1 MPLLKTKLTALKI
14 GFTHLKRNYK
24 NIFLTGLAVLMPVGL
39 TLYILVFLIKMMD
52 GLLPDAF
59 LPFHIPGLGV
69 IVTVI
74 LIFACGLITKSY
86 MGNRI
91 VKLGEGFFDKIPFVR
106 SIYQAIKQIADSM
119 FMDRN
124 RSFKKVVLIRFPSKD
139 VYSVAFIT
147 GVPNGE
153 LKEKTGGQ
161 DRKYVSVFMPTAPNP
176 TTGLYMIMPEDELI
190 YLDISVED
198 AFALIISAGIV
209 TPARGVGRK
218 IGTLPD

>member
-1 MPLLKTKLTALKI
+1 M
-14 GFTHLKRNYK
+14 KRNYK
-24 NIFLTGLAVLMPVGL
+24 KVFLTGLAILMPVGL

-52 GLLPDAF
+52 GLLLIIPEKYQPDAF

-74 LIFACGLITKSY
+74 LIFACGHITKSY

-91 VKLGEGFFDKIPFVR
+91 VKLGEGFLDKIPFVR
-106 SIYQAIKQIADSM
+106 SIYQAMKQIADSM
-119 FMDRN
+119 FMDRS

-153 LKEKTGGQ
+153 FKEKTGGQ
-161 DRKYVSVFMPTAPNP
+161 DRNYVSVFMPTAPNP

-190 YLDISVED
+190 YLDISVKD

-209 TPARGVGRK
+209 TPAEGVGSK
-218 IGTLPD
+218 IGTLLD

>member
-153 LKEKTGGQ
+153 FKEKTGGQ
-161 DRKYVSVFMPTAPNP
+161 DRNYVSVFMPTAPNP